1 MNKLDI
7 SDLISVASRLRML
20 TIESLYAAGSGHA
33 GSSLSIADLVA
44 ALYFHEMKTQ
54 GDDRDRL
61 VLSKGHAVPIIYAAL
76 AELGL
81 IEKEELQTLRQAES
95 RLQGHPDMTRLPYL
109 DAGTGALGQG
119 ASIAIGY
126 ALAARLKQS
135 PSRTYCILGDG
146 EIQEGQIWEAAMYAG
161 AAKMNNLC
169 LILDANGL
177 QNETWVADTLE
188 IEPIADKWKSFGW
201 QVVAIDGHD
210 MEAITEALEQARK
223 TMDKPF
229 LVLAKT
235 VKGKGVPFM
244 ENDNIWHGKTLSD
257 EDYHTAVEALSGQ
270 A

>member
-1 MNKLDI
+1 
-7 SDLISVASRLRML
+7 
-20 TIESLYAAGSGHA
+20 
-33 GSSLSIADLVA
+33 
-44 ALYFHEMKTQ
+44 
-54 GDDRDRL
+54 
-61 VLSKGHAVPIIYAAL
+61 
-76 AELGL
+76 
-81 IEKEELQTLRQAES
+81 
-95 RLQGHPDMTRLPYL
+95 
-109 DAGTGALGQG
+109 
-119 ASIAIGY
+119 
-126 ALAARLKQS
+126 
-135 PSRTYCILGDG
+135 
-146 EIQEGQIWEAAMYAG
+146 MYAG

-201 QVVAIDGHD
+201 QVAAIDGHD